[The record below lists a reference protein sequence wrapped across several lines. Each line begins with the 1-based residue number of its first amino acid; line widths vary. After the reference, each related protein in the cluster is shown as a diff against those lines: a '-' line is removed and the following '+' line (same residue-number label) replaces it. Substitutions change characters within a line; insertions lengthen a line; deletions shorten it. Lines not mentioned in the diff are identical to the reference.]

1 MTPTKPAPGAR
12 TTRADG
18 PDPEMPE
25 LSGLRVSA
33 PADLAPTVLVRVG
46 LADEYFTADAGI
58 GPIFVAYNGR
68 GVSATAPADRPEGA
82 GGFEGAF
89 HARFGRNIRA
99 AKRPE
104 SGVVQGVERALADG
118 RPHGLAFDLRGQT
131 EFSNDVLQGALTIP
145 PGEIRP
151 YAWLARE
158 VGRPKAVRAV
168 GTALGHNPIPILIPC
183 HRIVR
188 SDGLIGDYA
197 WGTETKRRALT
208 AEGLDPDEIERLAR
222 HGERYVGSDTTHIVC
237 LPTCRHAKRVTER
250 PPRPV
255 RVAGGGAGG
264 RLPRLQGLPPGLSVA
279 HHSTSFQ
286 TSGSSSQGRPPIS
299 AKRATARLRCS
310 IDSASRPCPC
320 RRSARLFSSAAW
332 R

>member
-1 MTPTKPAPGAR
+1 MTSTDTGRPDTTEPA
-12 TTRADG
+12 
-18 PDPEMPE
+18 MPE
-25 LSGLRVSA
+25 LSALRSQA

-46 LADEYFTADAGI
+46 LADEYFTAEAGI

-82 GGFEGAF
+82 DAFEAAF
-89 HARFGRNIRA
+89 IARFGRTIRA

-104 SGVVQGVERALADG
+104 SGVVGRVGRALADG
-118 RPHGLAFDLRGQT
+118 RPHGLAFDLRGLT
-131 EFSNDVLQGALTIP
+131 DFSTDVLEGALTIP

-188 SDGLIGDYA
+188 SDGLVGDYA
-197 WGTETKRRALT
+197 WGSETKRRALA
-208 AEGLDPDEIERLAR
+208 AEGLDPDEIERLAK

-237 LPTCRHAKRVTER
+237 LPTCRYAKRVMER
-250 PPRPV
+250 HRIPFASLGAAESAGYRGCKVCRP
-255 RVAGGGAGG
+255 A
-264 RLPRLQGLPPGLSVA
+264 
-279 HHSTSFQ
+279 
-286 TSGSSSQGRPPIS
+286 
-299 AKRATARLRCS
+299 
-310 IDSASRPCPC
+310 
-320 RRSARLFSSAAW
+320 
-332 R
+332 